1 MIKKRVFFLRDS
13 SAHADIRLARQEFS
27 LGGVVNTYIRAQML
41 SCTLRRSKGKKPK
54 CPYQSVICP
63 RSTSQFWLDNKV
75 PYAEFLL
82 LLTLWLKK
90 ALPGVSTKWRRW
102 WCISCGSQGKLLSW
116 WEERE
121 GLTAWDRAGWIQ
133 HSSDAFLNSQTH
145 SPFVS
150 LPCPQTLALFLPG
163 FVIYSLKE
171 ARLALKPPLSSP
183 TAQAWFMAS
192 MKERRGQQAFGEC
205 MPSLI
210 SLSHPG
216 G

>member
-90 ALPGVSTKWRRW
+90 ALPGVSTK
-102 WCISCGSQGKLLSW
+102 
-116 WEERE
+116 
-121 GLTAWDRAGWIQ
+121 
-133 HSSDAFLNSQTH
+133 
-145 SPFVS
+145 
-150 LPCPQTLALFLPG
+150 
-163 FVIYSLKE
+163 
-171 ARLALKPPLSSP
+171 
-183 TAQAWFMAS
+183 
-192 MKERRGQQAFGEC
+192 
-205 MPSLI
+205 
-210 SLSHPG
+210 
-216 G
+216 